1 MIKFYEEQ
9 NWILPVALLNI
20 RGVRWPGERSN
31 IVTLFRSLLMCDVV
45 GNLQEYVESENGDDT
60 IIKYKYNS
68 NDCVFSCKK
77 CIETLSN
84 ITDNFT
90 LIKNPDLCPDS

>member
-60 IIKYKYNS
+60 IIEYRYNERPY
-68 NDCVFSCKK
+68 NFSCKK

-90 LIKNPDLCPDS
+90 PRDDPRKNPDP